1 MILVTGGAGFIGS
14 HFVRRL
20 QELGRECA
28 VFDSL
33 EKGHADAIGPAELIQ
48 GDLRRPEEIDRA
60 FAGRKIEAVV
70 HFAAYIVVPE
80 SAAQPEMYWENN
92 FQGTKNLLDAMER
105 HGVDRIV
112 FSSTAAVYG
121 DPETE
126 RIGEDHPRRPINPY
140 GETKSASEDEM
151 RSREAI
157 RSVCLRY
164 FNACGAHPSG
174 ELCERH
180 DPETHLI
187 PLAIWAAAG
196 RRPALKL
203 FGTDYPTP
211 DGTCIRDYVHVCD
224 LADAHV
230 LALDHLAAGGGS
242 RAYNCGSGSGF
253 SVREAAEAVERVM
266 GAPLP
271 MEEAPR
277 REGDPARLVAESA
290 RLRSELGWSPQRES
304 LDLIVEDAWRA
315 FRARGLA

>member
-1 MILVTGGAGFIGS
+1 MILVTGGAGYIGS

-20 QELGRECA
+20 QELDRPCV

-33 EKGHADAIGPAELIQ
+33 EKGHADAVAGVELIQ
-48 GDLRRPEEIDRA
+48 GDLRRPEDIDRA
-60 FAGRKIEAVV
+60 LAGRRIEAVV

-80 SAAQPEMYWENN
+80 SVAEPEMYWENN

-105 HGVDRIV
+105 HGVGRIV

-121 DPETE
+121 NPETE
-126 RIGEDHPRRPINPY
+126 RISEDHPRAPINPY
-140 GETKSASEDEM
+140 GETKSASEDEI
-151 RSREAI
+151 RSRPAI

-203 FGTDYPTP
+203 FGSDYPTP

-230 LALDHLAAGGGS
+230 RALNHLASGGES

-253 SVREAAEAVERVM
+253 SVREVAEAVERVM
-266 GAPLP
+266 SVPLP
-271 MEEAPR
+271 LEESPR
-277 REGDPARLVAESA
+277 RPGDPARLVADSS
-290 RLRSELGWSPQRES
+290 RLREELGWSPQRES
-304 LDLIVEDAWRA
+304 LDVIVADAWRA
-315 FRARGLA
+315 FQQRGLA

>member
-20 QELGRECA
+20 QELGRDCA

-33 EKGHADAIGPAELIQ
+33 EKGHADAVGGAELIQ
-48 GDLRRPEEIDRA
+48 GDLRRPEEVDQA
-60 FAGRKIEAVV
+60 FAGRRIEAVV

-80 SAAQPEMYWENN
+80 SVDRPEMYWENN

-105 HGVDRIV
+105 HGVGQIV

-121 DPETE
+121 NPESE

-140 GETKSASEDEM
+140 GETKSAAEDEM
-151 RSREAI
+151 RSRPGI
-157 RSVCLRY
+157 RTVCLRY

-196 RRPALKL
+196 RRPALRL

-224 LADAHV
+224 LAEAHV
-230 LALDHLAAGGGS
+230 LALDHLGSGGGN
-242 RAYNCGSGSGF
+242 RAYNCGSGAGF
-253 SVREAAEAVERVM
+253 SVREVAEAVERVI

-277 REGDPARLVAESA
+277 REGDPARLVADSF
-290 RLRSELGWSPQRES
+290 RLREELGWSPKRES

-315 FRARGLA
+315 FQARGLA